1 MTALHLGVALPNY
14 GAETG
19 PGSLVEALEACEA
32 TGVDSAWVTDH
43 VAVDESAA
51 PVYGTI
57 TEALVTL
64 GFAIGNTTRLR
75 LGTSALVVPQ
85 REPVLALKQLQSL
98 DHLSGGRLITVVAA
112 GWLKDEFELL
122 GASFAGRGRR
132 LDGWLDLVRGVQ
144 EAGPGPV
151 TYSGIVDMDRMW
163 LSPPAAR
170 VGGLELWGAGGS
182 GAALRRAARLGTWNP
197 VAHTPDAIA
206 RAAQTLR
213 LYRPDR
219 PDRLHTAIVHRIG
232 VSFADRGD
240 ETGLDE
246 RGRPGIAG
254 PPDWIASGLLD
265 HVEAGCTGF
274 IVALDVH
281 RPGLPARIERFTTEV
296 WPDVLSRGGG
306 T

>member
-1 MTALHLGVALPNY
+1 MTGLHLGVALPNY
-14 GAETG
+14 GEQAG
-19 PGSLVEALEACEA
+19 PSDLVEALEAAEA
-32 TGVDSAWVTDH
+32 AGVDSAWVTDH
-43 VAVDESAA
+43 VAVDEAAA
-51 PVYGTI
+51 PVYGNI

-64 GFAIGNTTRLR
+64 GFAIGNTKRLR

-85 REPVLALKQLQSL
+85 REPVLTLKQLVSL
-98 DHLSGGRLITVVAA
+98 DYLSGGRIITVVAA

-122 GASFAGRGRR
+122 GASFADRGRR
-132 LDGWLDLVRGVQ
+132 LDSWLDLVRGVQ

-163 LSPPAAR
+163 LSPPPAR

-197 VAHTPDAIA
+197 VAHTPDGIA

-213 LYRPDR
+213 RHRPDA
-219 PDRLHTAIVHRIG
+219 AIVHRIG
-232 VSFADRGD
+232 VSFAQRGND
-240 ETGLDE
+240 DGLDE

-254 PPDWIASGLLD
+254 PPDWIASKLTA

-274 IVALDVH
+274 IIQLDIH
-281 RPGLPARIERFTTEV
+281 RPGLPERVERFAEEV
-296 WPDVLSRGGG
+296 WPEVLSRGGG
-306 T
+306 V